1 MQTLTFVDTL
11 MLYPFCRF
19 KFSSIHQPLFS
30 TNHVHNLCL
39 TEIWNIQTSHVPF
52 SDCRIATLKDWER
65 CLLYTHLICLWK
77 FGKWFTLSLMTTPRK
92 RWHVKFIMHVIFAW
106 DVVGA
111 YFECCSC
118 VQIVFVENKKL
129 KSTLLEEI
137 EESQLPD
144 IYGGQMPLVPIQD
157 SWLNH
162 TF

>member
-1 MQTLTFVDTL
+1 MRTVTFVDTL
-11 MLYPFCRF
+11 MLYPFCRS
-19 KFSSIHQPLFS
+19 KFSSFHQPLFS
-30 TNHVHNLCL
+30 TNLETSRPHVSLCL
-39 TEIWNIQTSHVPF
+39 TAGLLPWKIGKDVYCTRTLFVYENLENGLPFHWRQHQEKGDTSN
-52 SDCRIATLKDWER
+52 S
-65 CLLYTHLICLWK
+65 
-77 FGKWFTLSLMTTPRK
+77 
-92 RWHVKFIMHVIFAW
+92 IMHVIFGW

-129 KSTLLEEI
+129 KSTLVEEV

-157 SWLNH
+157 NWLNH